1 MSSLEARTRTKF
13 ERAAI
18 ARLPA
23 KPFYYPPRPCWTYR
37 DRMSNVINHD
47 RTHMTGIPAGKGA
60 AGKVV
65 EVDAA
70 PAGTTAVAKFR
81 LGTCVMD
88 NGMTVT

>member
-1 MSSLEARTRTKF
+1 
-13 ERAAI
+13 
-18 ARLPA
+18 
-23 KPFYYPPRPCWTYR
+23 
-37 DRMSNVINHD
+37 
-47 RTHMTGIPAGKGA
+47 MTGIPAGKGA

-70 PAGTTAVAKFR
+70 PAAGTKTAAKFR